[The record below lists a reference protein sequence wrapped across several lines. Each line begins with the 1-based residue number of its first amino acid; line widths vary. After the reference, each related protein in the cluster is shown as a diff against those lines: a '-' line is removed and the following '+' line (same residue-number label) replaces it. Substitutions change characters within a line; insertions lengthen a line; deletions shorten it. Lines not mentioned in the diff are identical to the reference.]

1 MLTELQVKNAKPRAT
16 EYKLPDSTGLYLL
29 VRPNGS
35 RLWQCRYWIDKK
47 ERKASFGPYPEISL
61 AEARARRDELK
72 RQRAL
77 GLDPLEVRRASK
89 EAARVAKSNSF
100 ETVAREWYGSWSR
113 ARSERHADY
122 VMRRLEMDVF
132 PAIGSRPVSEIQAP
146 EIVRMVKAIEKRGAL
161 DIAKRAFQ
169 TTGQIFRY
177 AIAHGLATDN
187 PATKVRPS
195 DVLPETKKTN
205 YARIDEKELPTL
217 MRKIRGYRGA
227 PATRLAIELM
237 ALTFVRTGE
246 LIGARWEEFDL
257 DRGEWRIPAAR
268 MKMRTQHIVPLSR
281 QAIEVLRVL
290 KEISGHRE
298 LLFPGQRDH
307 SKPMSNGTIL
317 VALKRMGYAGKMTG
331 HGFRG
336 LASTILHERGFDH
349 MHIELQLAHQER
361 NRVTAAYNHALY
373 LEQRV
378 KMMQRWAD
386 FIDMQV
392 RPTLALSVAA

>member
-1 MLTELQVKNAKPRAT
+1 MLTELQVKNAKACAK
-16 EYKLPDSTGLYLL
+16 EYKLSDAMGLYLL

-35 RLWQCRYWIDKK
+35 KLWQVRYWIDKK

-61 AEARARRDELK
+61 AEARAKRDELK
-72 RQRAL
+72 RQRAQ
-77 GLDPLEVRRASK
+77 GLDPLEVRRSTE
-89 EAARVAKSNSF
+89 EAARVAKANSF
-100 ETVAREWYGSWSR
+100 EAVAREWYTSWSKT
-113 ARSERHADY
+113 RSERHADY

-132 PAIGSRPVSEIQAP
+132 PAIGSRPVSAIQAP
-146 EIVRMVKAIEKRGAL
+146 DIVRMVKAIEKRGAL

-169 TTGQIFRY
+169 TTGQVFRY

-187 PATKVRPS
+187 PAAKVRPS
-195 DVLPETKKTN
+195 DVLPETRKRN

-217 MRKIRGYRGA
+217 MRKIRGYQGTA
-227 PATRLAIELM
+227 TTRLAIELM

-268 MKMRTQHIVPLSR
+268 MKMRTPHIVPLSR
-281 QAIEVLRVL
+281 QAVEVLRVL
-290 KEISGHRE
+290 KEITAQRD
-298 LLFPGQRDH
+298 LLFPGERDH

-317 VALKRMGYAGKMTG
+317 MALKRMGYAGKMTG

-336 LASTILHERGFDH
+336 LASTVLHEKGFDH

-361 NRVTAAYNHALY
+361 NRVSASYNHALY
-373 LEQRV
+373 LEQRT
-378 KMMQRWAD
+378 KMMQWWAD
-386 FIDMQV
+386 HLDAVV
-392 RPTLALSVAA
+392 RPTLTIAA